1 MRKSVIAVAALLGL
15 AAGARADASLQAQI
29 DELRAQV
36 QKLQVEKEPAEPIEL
51 IKAVTEWVSPSGEL
65 FTEPQPGDVSPTD
78 GSPLTERQT
87 FRKLKF
93 ARHQSAQ
100 EKIDAAIAAAV
111 NGHIILGLSFVGVYQ
126 NFAGRGEL
134 LDNAGLT
141 RSANVGAL
149 TGVSDLTLLGKPMRD
164 TVMFLDLNMG
174 AGAGLDAVAP
184 NGAVLT
190 PNYLSGNT
198 PTLREAWVLVN
209 SPDRRYAAQA
219 GVIDLSG
226 SFDGNAV
233 ASDETSQFIT
243 GAFVHNPL
251 LMSPA
256 KSPGAVLRAEFS
268 RWGLKLGA
276 QSTGG
281 LTQPT
286 DDLYAIAELSYRYH
300 FFGDALVRVWARQQP
315 RGSQQPDQAVGVSVD
330 HRLNTKLNSFWRYA
344 KNSYVEDASGAA
356 LNPLDWAA
364 SAGLELTNFS
374 YAHLKDRVG
383 LAYGRTDAQDGSYED
398 FSELYYRS
406 VLTNNFNVS
415 VHAQGIFN
423 RVQGPVAGAQLGAL
437 PNLFV
442 LGLRTQVSY

>member
-1 MRKSVIAVAALLGL
+1 MRKTLFAAAAVFGL
-15 AAGARADASLQAQI
+15 AAGARAEASLQEQI

-36 QKLQVEKEPAEPIEL
+36 QKLQVEKEPSEPVEL
-51 IKAVTEWVSPSGEL
+51 VKAVTEWVSPSGEL
-65 FTEPQPGDVSPTD
+65 FTEPQPNDVSPTD

-93 ARHQSAQ
+93 TRHQSAQ
-100 EKIDAAIAAAV
+100 EKIDASIAAAV

-126 NFAGRGEL
+126 NFAGRGAV

-141 RSANVGAL
+141 RSANIGAL
-149 TGVSDLTLLGKPMRD
+149 TGVSDITLLGKPMRD

-174 AGAGLDAVAP
+174 SGAGLDALAP

-190 PNYLSGNT
+190 PNYLSGKA
-198 PTLREAWVLVN
+198 PVLREAWVVVN
-209 SPDRRYAAQA
+209 SPDRRLAAQA

-233 ASDETSQFIT
+233 ASDETSQFMT

-256 KSPGAVLRAEFS
+256 NSPGAVLRADFS

-286 DDLYAIAELSYRYH
+286 DDLYTIAELSYRYH
-300 FFGDALVRVWARQQP
+300 LFGDALMRVWARQQP
-315 RGSQQPDQAVGVSVD
+315 RGSQQPDQAVGLSMDQRVTPQ
-330 HRLNTKLNSFWRYA
+330 LNVFGRYA
-344 KNSYVEDASGAA
+344 KSSYVEDASGMA
-356 LNPLDWAA
+356 LNMLDWSA

-383 LAYGRTDAQDGSYED
+383 LAYGRTDAQSGSYED
-398 FSELYYRS
+398 FSELYYRT

-415 VHAQGIFN
+415 AHLQSVFN
-423 RVQGPVAGAQLGAL
+423 RVQAPMAGVQPDAL